1 MYLIIIKIY
10 LFQVTEVKLQEDSQ
24 AGSLP
29 DKSPDFVIHWED
41 LRDLAHRNAH
51 GYDLYIQ

>member
-24 AGSLP
+24 AGSVP
-29 DKSPDFVIHWED
+29 DNLQISWFIGKIY
-41 LRDLAHRNAH
+41 
-51 GYDLYIQ
+51 GT